1 MELFLDVDP
10 NAFTMTERAMQ
21 GFALL
26 IFLAISWFF
35 FWCFYKRKMLIH
47 FVWRFTRRP
56 KGKRREDIEGTPKK
70 ETKQP
75 ELLSDYFDETGERH
89 GSNIFTSKSNDK
101 N

>member
-1 MELFLDVDP
+1 MELFLDVDA
-10 NAFTMTERAMQ
+10 NTFTMTERALQ

-26 IFLAISWFF
+26 ILLAIS
-35 FWCFYKRKMLIH
+35 FYKRKMLIH

-56 KGKRREDIEGTPKK
+56 KKKKRGDIEGIQKK

-89 GSNIFTSKSNDK
+89 GSNIFTNKSNDK